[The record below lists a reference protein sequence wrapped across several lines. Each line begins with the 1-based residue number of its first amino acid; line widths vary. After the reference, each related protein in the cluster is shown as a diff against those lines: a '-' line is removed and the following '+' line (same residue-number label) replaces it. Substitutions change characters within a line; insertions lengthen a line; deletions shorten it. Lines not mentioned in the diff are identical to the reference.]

1 MTMPMTLREYLSAC
15 DIDFEELSH
24 PRETTTSRIAEASHV
39 SGDRMAKAVMLHSD
53 SGYRL
58 AVVPSSCDADLE
70 QLARLFNEHKV
81 ELASEQQIME
91 HFRDC
96 DAGATSPVGQAYGL
110 QVYVDDMLLH
120 QPDIYFD
127 AGDHETL
134 VHMSG
139 REFDR
144 LMHNS
149 PHGRFSR
156 HY

>member
-1 MTMPMTLREYLSAC
+1 MSMPMTLKEYLRTC
-15 DIDFEELSH
+15 DIDYEELPH
-24 PRETTTSRIAEASHV
+24 QRETTTSRIAQRAHV
-39 SGDRMAKAVMLHSD
+39 TGDRMAKAVMVHGD
-53 SGYRL
+53 SGYRV

-70 QLARLFNEHKV
+70 QLSRLFHEKV
-81 ELASEQQIME
+81 ELASEQQITD

-96 DAGATSPVGQAYGL
+96 DPGATSPVGQAYGL
-110 QVYVDDMLLH
+110 QVYIDDMLLH

-144 LMHNS
+144 LMDGS
-149 PHGRFSR
+149 QHGRFSR

>member
-1 MTMPMTLREYLSAC
+1 MSIPMTIRDYLMSC
-15 DIDFEELSH
+15 DIDFEELPH
-24 PRETTTSRIAEASHV
+24 PHETTTSRIAEKAHI

-70 QLARLFNEHKV
+70 QLSRLFNEKV
-81 ELASEQQIME
+81 ELASEDQIKR
-91 HFRDC
+91 HFSDC
-96 DAGATSPVGQAYGL
+96 DPGATMPVGQAYGL
-110 QVYVDDMLLH
+110 QVYVDDMLRH

-144 LMHNS
+144 LMHDV